1 MAESLHDNWEWWR
14 PHNGGWLIRRGRF
27 EQTLWSPTPPFTP
40 RGAVR
45 PSLPY
50 ELYPGWT
57 EEQITEVDRLEVIA
71 DMIILGHHEE
81 ARRRLRARHYQHTYV
96 YKARRHVEARWV
108 AITEEEQLLTEP
120 GSDQDHSSELHTGF
134 GPTTLR
140 SLRERLHRMT
150 RRGCAR
156 PWDVSTTG
164 PIAYHADRDGDDP
177 KEWPLARE
185 MSEMSGGWL
194 M

>member
-57 EEQITEVDRLEVIA
+57 EEQIIEVDRLEVIT

-96 YKARRHVEARWV
+96 YKARRHVEARWL
-108 AITEEEQLLTEP
+108 AITEAEQLLTEP
-120 GSDQDHSSELHTGF
+120 GYDQDHSSELDAGF
-134 GPTTLR
+134 GPTKLR
-140 SLRERLHRMT
+140 SLRERLHRVT

-164 PIAYHADRDGDDP
+164 PIAYRADRDGDDP
-177 KEWPLARE
+177 EEWPLARE